1 MTCSACGTENE
12 ASRKFCKEC
21 GAPLALVCP
30 SCGASNSG
38 DSKFCGECGSALT
51 ATSAGAPM
59 PTATVAPS
67 TERRLVSVLFADL
80 VGFTTLSE
88 HRDAEDV
95 RELLTRYFD
104 TARETIERHGGLVEK
119 FIGDAVMAVWGTPVA
134 HEDDA
139 ERAVRTALE
148 LVDGVEALG
157 REVGMDL
164 RARAGVLTGEAAAMV
179 GDTSQGMVT
188 GDLVNTASRLQSAAE
203 PGTVLVGDA
212 TYQAAGKAIAFAEVG
227 SLTLKGKDEPVP
239 AWRAVRILAQRGGA
253 GRSDVLEP
261 PFIGRT
267 EELRLIKDLLHATER
282 ERKARLISVVGIGG
296 IGKSRLAWEFLK
308 YIDGLTEDVFWHHG
322 RCPAYGDGITFW
334 ALGEMVRMR
343 ARIAETDDRA
353 ASRRKLSATVDDC
366 IGDEDERRWIEPRLA
381 HLLGL
386 EEGSSGERD
395 ELFSAWRTFF
405 ERITDRGPT
414 VMVFEDLQ
422 WADPGLLDFIESML
436 EWSKNHP
443 ILIVTLARPELVDKR
458 PNWGVEQRS
467 FTAIRLERL
476 PDDAMSELIEGFVHG
491 LPPEGIAK
499 IVERVEGV
507 PLYAVETVRMLADHG
522 ILEAG
527 SDAFELVGDIGTLEI
542 PGTLQALI
550 AARLDSLAHEDRVLL
565 QDASVLG
572 KSFPIGALAAITGH
586 DRETLEPRLRD
597 LVKKEFLIQEGDPR
611 SPERGQYA
619 FLQSLIREVAYGTL
633 SKADRRAKH
642 LATAHHLESAGDEE
656 LAGVVAAHYVE
667 AFRATSEGPDAEALA
682 ARARDWLSQAADR
695 ALSLGSPEQALAYV
709 DQALAITPEGRER
722 AHLLQQA
729 GDAAMNTADTERAIA
744 YLEDAI
750 ARFSDL
756 GDVSAVAIATSKLTE
771 PLRGYGRTVE
781 SSERLQAALADLGEG
796 EEPAR
801 AQLYA
806 KIAENHW
813 VVGSSELA
821 LEWAERAL
829 TLAERLDLPELFAEA
844 LGTRA
849 NALFSLGR
857 RREATMVNEGILAFA
872 EETGSHRARAE
883 ALMSLGISLIED
895 DPQAGLRAEFD
906 SAEAAKKA
914 GSRPIEAIALANA
927 AEAAVDLGRWVEA
940 DAALAALGEMGLSGF
955 IADGVALSA
964 AILAAFRGDWANADA
979 RLEETASAET
989 ADFLASR
996 TWYLRTRSLVSLLRG
1011 DLEGAYEHGM
1021 SAVRADPAG
1030 MNTPNAVWDAAR
1042 AALWLR
1048 DAAKVRETLEA
1059 TAPLRGRWAA
1069 AVKTTLR
1076 AGLTALEGRSE
1087 EASSGYQ
1094 EALNAWSSMGVPID
1108 YAFTAIDAMTLLPGD
1123 PVAIEAADRAREI
1136 LTELGAKPLL
1146 ERLTMAEQPAP
1157 AEAP

>member
-12 ASRKFCKEC
+12 PARKFCKEC
-21 GAPLALVCP
+21 GAPLALACP
-30 SCGASNSG
+30 TCGAANSG
-38 DSKFCGECGSALT
+38 DSKFCGECGSTLT
-51 ATSAGAPM
+51 ATAAT
-59 PTATVAPS
+59 PTSTTPAAS

-148 LVDGVEALG
+148 LVDAVEALG
-157 REVGMDL
+157 HEVGMDL
-164 RARAGVLTGEAAAMV
+164 VARAGVLTGEAAAMV

-203 PGTVLVGDA
+203 PGTVLVGEA
-212 TYQAAGKAIAFAEVG
+212 TYQAAGKAIAFDEVG
-227 SLTLKGKDEPVP
+227 PLTLKGKDEPVP

-261 PFIGRT
+261 PFVGRT

-282 ERKARLISVVGIGG
+282 ERKARLISVIGIGG
-296 IGKSRLAWEFLK
+296 IGKSRLSWEFLK
-308 YIDGLTEDVFWHHG
+308 YVDGLTEDIFWHQG
-322 RCPAYGDGITFW
+322 RSPAYGDGITFW

-343 ARIAETDDRA
+343 AGIAEADDHA
-353 ASRRKLSATVDDC
+353 GSRRKLSATVEEYV
-366 IGDEDERRWIEPRLA
+366 GDEDERRWIEPRLA

-386 EEGSSGERD
+386 EEGSPGERD

-405 ERITDRGPT
+405 ERIADRGPT

-436 EWSKNHP
+436 EWSRSHP
-443 ILIVTLARPELVDKR
+443 ILIVTLARPELADKR

-467 FTAIRLERL
+467 FTAIRLEPL
-476 PDDAMSELIEGFVHG
+476 PDDAMAELIEGFVRG
-491 LPPEGIAK
+491 LPPEGVAR
-499 IVERVEGV
+499 IVERAEGV
-507 PLYAVETVRMLADHG
+507 PLYAVETVRMLADRG
-522 ILEAG
+522 ILEAR

-550 AARLDSLAHEDRVLL
+550 AARLDSLAAEDRALL

-572 KSFPIGALAAITGH
+572 KSFPIESLVAITDH
-586 DRETLEPRLRD
+586 DRDTLERRLRD

-619 FLQSLIREVAYGTL
+619 FLQGLIREVAYGTL

-682 ARARDWLSQAADR
+682 ARARDWLSQAAER
-695 ALSLGSPEQALAYV
+695 AQSLGSPEQALTYV

-722 AHLLQQA
+722 ANLLQQA
-729 GDAAMNTADTERAIA
+729 GEAAVNTADAERAIA
-744 YLEDAI
+744 YLEEAI
-750 ARFSDL
+750 GRFRDL
-756 GDVSAVAIATSKLTE
+756 GDVSAVALATSKIAR
-771 PLRGYGRTVE
+771 PLRGSGRTAE
-781 SSERLQAALADLGEG
+781 ASERLESALADLGDEG
-796 EEPAR
+796 EEAAR
-801 AQLYA
+801 AELCSR
-806 KIAENHW
+806 IAETHW

-829 TLAERLDLPELFAEA
+829 PLAEKLDLSELFADA

-849 NALFSLGR
+849 AALFNLGR
-857 RREATMVNEGILAFA
+857 RREATMLNEGILAFA
-872 EETGSHRARAE
+872 EEAGSHRARAE
-883 ALMSLGISLIED
+883 ALMSLGIALIED
-895 DPQAGLRAEFD
+895 DPQAGLRAELD
-906 SAEAAKKA
+906 SAEAARKA
-914 GSRPIEAIALANA
+914 GNRPLEALALANA
-927 AEAAVDLGRWVEA
+927 AEAAVDLGRWSEA
-940 DAALAALGEMGLSGF
+940 DAALAALGEMDLSGF
-955 IADGVALSA
+955 LAEGVALSA
-964 AILAAFRGDWANADA
+964 AILVAYRGDFASADA

-1011 DLEGAYEHGM
+1011 DLELAYEHGM
-1021 SAVRADPAG
+1021 DAVHADPAG

-1076 AGLTALEGRSE
+1076 AGLAALEGRSQ
-1087 EASSGYQ
+1087 EASSGYR
-1094 EALNAWSSMGVPID
+1094 EALDAWSSMDVPID
-1108 YAFTAIDAMTLLPGD
+1108 YAFTAIDAITLLPGD
-1123 PVAIEAADRAREI
+1123 PVAIEAADRARAM

-1146 ERLTMAEQPAP
+1146 ERLTMADQPAP
-1157 AEAP
+1157 AEAS